1 MNCRIAL
8 RGAMSGRSSVKTE
21 KSSKHSGLLDH
32 SNLRH
37 SICATG
43 FFVRH
48 TCHRACSL
56 QPASSIFK
64 IA

>member
-1 MNCRIAL
+1 
-8 RGAMSGRSSVKTE
+8 MSGRISVKTA
-21 KSSKHSGLLDH
+21 KSSKPSGLLDH

-48 TCHRACSL
+48 TCHRSSSL
-56 QPASSIFK
+56 QPASSIFQ

>member
-8 RGAMSGRSSVKTE
+8 RGAMSGRISVKTE
-21 KSSKHSGLLDH
+21 KSSKPSGLLDH

-48 TCHRACSL
+48 SCHRTGSL
-56 QPASSIFK
+56 QSTSPIFQ

>member
-8 RGAMSGRSSVKTE
+8 RGAMSGRISVKTA
-21 KSSKHSGLLDH
+21 KSSKPSGLLDH

-37 SICATG
+37 SVCATG

-48 TCHRACSL
+48 TCHRISSR
-56 QPASSIFK
+56 QPASSIFQ